1 MWLSICIYI
10 IQDTVKATV
19 ELIDLLGIYCTVT
32 RVVNKG
38 EMKIMVTTIGMYV
51 HIYAYK
57 HGDTHAPRADP
68 GFFKGG
74 SQSNGYVYKLYI
86 IYILQ
91 LFTLLFLTK
100 CIVTYWKL

>member
-1 MWLSICIYI
+1 MIQCILYI

-51 HIYAYK
+51 CM
-57 HGDTHAPRADP
+57 
-68 GFFKGG
+68 
-74 SQSNGYVYKLYI
+74 YVY
-86 IYILQ
+86 
-91 LFTLLFLTK
+91 
-100 CIVTYWKL
+100 

>member
-1 MWLSICIYI
+1 MTQCILYI

-51 HIYAYK
+51 CM
-57 HGDTHAPRADP
+57 
-68 GFFKGG
+68 
-74 SQSNGYVYKLYI
+74 YVC
-86 IYILQ
+86 IL
-91 LFTLLFLTK
+91 
-100 CIVTYWKL
+100 VNVWHV